1 KAGKAVNNKPIM
13 VRTKADGGSSSAS
26 RKVVAARAPRKALGG
41 SGPSSSASNSPSGK
55 SAKYAGGNSACPRP
69 TPDWQ
74 KGINSFFQSPQKGK
88 ENQSPSD
95 SESAGGGSSQGSSS
109 SASSCPDSGPSCSSD
124 D

>member
-1 KAGKAVNNKPIM
+1 MICE
-13 VRTKADGGSSSAS
+13 T
-26 RKVVAARAPRKALGG
+26 
-41 SGPSSSASNSPSGK
+41 SPAGK

-95 SESAGGGSSQGSSS
+95 SESAGAAVARAVHPPPLPVQTRGKSSGL
-109 SASSCPDSGPSCSSD
+109 
-124 D
+124 